1 MYCSSCGAETV
12 QGLNYCNRCG
22 ANLNPSTGLVQQA
35 PAQPVK
41 LTGPSVALG
50 LTVVLGFAAI
60 FSALISLAERGVNPV
75 AITWIAI
82 ISLATIFG
90 IAALFI
96 RLWSKLLISS
106 SKSVEPQPQQRPA
119 QLQRPQPA
127 PQLQAPETGPV
138 ARAPIASVT
147 DHTTRTFEPI
157 YRDRAEREK
166 GT

>member
-1 MYCSSCGAETV
+1 MYCSSCGAEAV

-22 ANLNPSTGLVQQA
+22 ANLNPSTGLIQQA
-35 PAQPVK
+35 PAHPVK

-50 LTVVLGFAAI
+50 LTMVISLGII
-60 FSALISLAERGVNPV
+60 FSCLISLAEKGMHPA

-82 ISLATIFG
+82 ISLITVFG
-90 IAALFI
+90 ITALFI
-96 RLWSKLLISS
+96 RLWSKLLVPSARL
-106 SKSVEPQPQQRPA
+106 VELQQQRPP

-147 DHTTRTFEPI
+147 DHTTRTFEPA
-157 YRDRAEREK
+157 YRERAEREK
-166 GT
+166 GN